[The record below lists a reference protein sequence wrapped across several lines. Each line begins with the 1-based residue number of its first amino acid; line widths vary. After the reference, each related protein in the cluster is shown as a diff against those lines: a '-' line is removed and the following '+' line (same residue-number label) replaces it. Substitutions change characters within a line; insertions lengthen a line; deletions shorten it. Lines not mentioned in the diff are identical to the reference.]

1 MAVKPIR
8 ITCEIQNPVRH
19 RPAPARGIV
28 GYDTIP
34 GFADYVLG
42 RANVLPDDVIMIGSV
57 SGYQYFPV
65 DLALK
70 ANEMGCATVAVT
82 SVEYSGHLTGKHPS
96 GKRLFE
102 ACTYC
107 LDNCTN
113 YGDTLVDVPALEQ
126 RLQDAIGF
134 QPLVEMVA
142 QPVPAPLTMVC
153 EGRASRTRAEW
164 GVEFDLVPYAQDAI
178 ATRLDC
184 ERPHGAVARQWFGAD
199 GSILA
204 FLPLGGDD
212 GNSVAVVWSVA
223 HGQSQ
228 HWLQADGVE
237 LAGALREASRG
248 ALGALAVIA
257 PRAAWLL
264 VQARARR
271 WCGTVAGAP
280 GQAWVLAGDAAHA
293 VHPLAGQG
301 LNLGLADVAALVR
314 VLSQREGWRALA
326 DQRLLRR
333 YERARKTEVATAM
346 LAMDG
351 LQQLFTRGDAALQ
364 PLRRH
369 GMNVFDRLVPLKGWV
384 SRHAMGV
391 A

>member
-1 MAVKPIR
+1 MGQAFDICIRGAGVVGRTAALLLARAGLRVALVAPPASSGQADVRAYALNAASRGLLESVRAWPEAQHATAVQQMQIWSDTGGAVAFDAVAER
-8 ITCEIQNPVRH
+8 V
-19 RPAPARGIV
+19 PA
-28 GYDTIP
+28 
-34 GFADYVLG
+34 
-42 RANVLPDDVIMIGSV
+42 
-57 SGYQYFPV
+57 
-65 DLALK
+65 LAW
-70 ANEMGCATVAVT
+70 V
-82 SVEYSGHLTGKHPS
+82 
-96 GKRLFE
+96 
-102 ACTYC
+102 
-107 LDNCTN
+107 
-113 YGDTLVDVPALEQ
+113 VDVPALEQ

>member
-1 MAVKPIR
+1 MGQAFDICIR
-8 ITCEIQNPVRH
+8 GAGV
-19 RPAPARGIV
+19 V
-28 GYDTIP
+28 
-34 GFADYVLG
+34 G
-42 RANVLPDDVIMIGSV
+42 RAAALLLARAGLRVALVAPPASSGQADVRAYALNAASRSLLQSVRAWPDAQHATAVQRMQVWAEAGGAVEFDAVAERV
-57 SGYQYFPV
+57 PA
-65 DLALK
+65 LAW
-70 ANEMGCATVAVT
+70 V
-82 SVEYSGHLTGKHPS
+82 
-96 GKRLFE
+96 
-102 ACTYC
+102 
-107 LDNCTN
+107 
-113 YGDTLVDVPALEQ
+113 VDVPALEQ

-134 QPLVEMVA
+134 QPLVEMLA
-142 QPVPAPLTMVC
+142 QPVPAPLALVC

-164 GVEFDLVPYAQDAI
+164 GVEFDLVPYGQDAI
-178 ATRLDC
+178 ATRLSC
-184 ERPHGAVARQWFGAD
+184 EQPHGAVARQWFGAD

-204 FLPLGGDD
+204 FLPLEGED
-212 GNSVAVVWSVA
+212 GNSVAAVWSVA

-248 ALGALAVIA
+248 ALGALAVTA
-257 PRAAWLL
+257 PRAAWPL

-271 WCGTVAGAP
+271 WCGEVAGAQ

-301 LNLGLADVAALVR
+301 LNLGLADVAALAQT
-314 VLSQREGWRALA
+314 LSRREGWRALA

-333 YERARKTEVATAM
+333 YERARKTEVTTAM

-351 LQQLFTRGDAALQ
+351 LQQLFTRGDATLK
-364 PLRRH
+364 PLRTH
-369 GMNVFDRLVPLKGWV
+369 GMNMFDRLVPLKGWV